1 MTERAEPILCSIK
14 DAATRLGVTPW
25 SVYKLADD
33 QRIRT
38 VYQGRRRYV
47 VVESL
52 HEYVDSLP
60 TEVA

>member
-1 MTERAEPILCSIK
+1 MGTTDGQLLCTIKQAAERLA
-14 DAATRLGVTPW
+14 VTPW

-33 QRIRT
+33 QRIKT

-47 VVESL
+47 VVDSL
-52 HEYVDSLP
+52 REYVETLP